1 MSQLLD
7 PKILLSIKDLPLAAK
22 TTIDGFMEGF
32 NKSSIKGEG
41 MEFSQYRSYQPGDDL
56 RSLDWKMFARSD
68 RYYIRESEIETSIQV
83 RFLVDASN
91 SMNHRDGSISKMEYA
106 RYLAASLGWL
116 AQKQGDAIGLDILQ
130 DGQLFSLPAKRDAQ
144 HLPRFLYQLEQIQ
157 AAGRFT
163 DPVAY
168 KEIFSGVHRRSL
180 LICITDFYQQDNE
193 ILELLQSLASLQHEV
208 MVFQLVTNN
217 ELEGNFKG
225 YQQLKDLE
233 TGQMMPITGSLQN
246 AYLQQR
252 AVYQEQIK
260 KELLNRNIRLQQLN
274 IQNPL
279 ASALRDYLNQ
289 RNKSTF

>member
-91 SMNHRDGSISKMEYA
+91 SMNHRDGAISKMEYA

-116 AQKQGDAIGLDILQ
+116 AQKQGDAIGLDVLQ
-130 DGQLFSLPAKRDAQ
+130 DGKLFSLPAKRDSQ
-144 HLPRFLYQLEQIQ
+144 HLPRFLHQLEQIK
-157 AAGRFT
+157 AAGVFT
-163 DPVAY
+163 DPVGY
-168 KEIFSGVHRRSL
+168 KEIFSGVHRRAL

-193 ILELLQSLASLQHEV
+193 ILDLLQSLSSLQHEV
-208 MVFQLVTNN
+208 LVFQLVSDN
-217 ELEGNFKG
+217 ELQGNFKG
-225 YQQLKDLE
+225 YQRLKDLE
-233 TGQMMPITGSLQN
+233 TGLMMPITGTLQT

-252 AVYQEQIK
+252 AAYQETIK
-260 KELLNRNIRLQQLN
+260 KDLLNRNIRMHQLN
-274 IQNPL
+274 IQKPL
-279 ASALRDYLNQ
+279 DGALRDYLNQ
-289 RNKSTF
+289 RNKSAR

>member
-130 DGQLFSLPAKRDAQ
+130 DGQLYSLPAKRDAQ

-157 AAGRFT
+157 AAGKFT

-180 LICITDFYQQDNE
+180 LICITDFYQQENE
-193 ILELLQSLASLQHEV
+193 ILELLQSLASLQNEV

-246 AYLQQR
+246 AYIQQR
-252 AVYQEQIK
+252 AAYQEQIK

>member
-91 SMNHRDGSISKMEYA
+91 SMNHQEGGISKIAYA

-130 DGQLFSLPAKRDAQ
+130 DGKLYSLPAKRDAQ
-144 HLPRFLYQLEQIQ
+144 HLPRFLYQLEQIK
-157 AAGRFT
+157 AAGVFT
-163 DPVAY
+163 DPVSY
-168 KEIFSGVHRRSL
+168 KEIFSGVHRRAL

-193 ILELLQSLASLQHEV
+193 ILNLLQSLSSLQHEV
-208 MVFQLVTNN
+208 LVFQLVSDN
-217 ELEGNFKG
+217 ELQGNFKG
-225 YQQLKDLE
+225 YQRLKDLE
-233 TGQMMPITGSLQN
+233 TGQILPITGSLQ
-246 AYLQQR
+246 ATYQQQR
-252 AVYQEQIK
+252 FEYQERIK
-260 KELLNRNIRLQQLN
+260 KELLNRKIRLHQLS
-274 IQNPL
+274 IQTPL
-279 ASALRDYLNQ
+279 DAALRDYLNQ
-289 RNKSTF
+289 RNKSAR

>member
-1 MSQLLD
+1 M
-7 PKILLSIKDLPLAAK
+7 SIKDLPLAAK

-91 SMNHRDGSISKMEYA
+91 SMNHKDGAISKIEYA

-130 DGQLFSLPAKRDAQ
+130 DGKLYTLPAKRDAQ
-144 HLPRFLYQLEQIQ
+144 HLPRFLYQLEQIK
-157 AAGRFT
+157 AAGVFT
-163 DPVAY
+163 DPISY
-168 KEIFSGVHRRSL
+168 KEIFSGVHRRAL

-193 ILELLQSLASLQHEV
+193 ILNLLQSLSSLQHEV
-208 MVFQLVTNN
+208 LVFQLVSDN
-217 ELEGNFKG
+217 ELQGNFKG
-225 YQQLKDLE
+225 YQRLKDLE
-233 TGQMMPITGSLQN
+233 TGQILPITGSLQA
-246 AYLQQR
+246 AYQQQR
-252 AVYQEQIK
+252 TDYQEKIK
-260 KELLNRNIRLQQLN
+260 KELLNRKIRLHQLN
-274 IQNPL
+274 IQTPL
-279 ASALRDYLNQ
+279 DGALRDYLNQ
-289 RNKSTF
+289 RNKSAR

>member
-1 MSQLLD
+1 MNQLLD

-91 SMNHRDGSISKMEYA
+91 SMNHKDGAISKIEYA

-130 DGQLFSLPAKRDAQ
+130 DGKLYTLPAKRDAQ
-144 HLPRFLYQLEQIQ
+144 HLPRFLYQLEQIK
-157 AAGRFT
+157 AAGVFT
-163 DPVAY
+163 DPVSY
-168 KEIFSGVHRRSL
+168 KEIFSGVHRRAL

-193 ILELLQSLASLQHEV
+193 ILNLLQSLSSLQHEV
-208 MVFQLVTNN
+208 LVFQLVSDN
-217 ELEGNFKG
+217 ELQGNFKG
-225 YQQLKDLE
+225 YQRLKDLE
-233 TGQMMPITGSLQN
+233 TGKILPITGSLQ
-246 AYLQQR
+246 
-252 AVYQEQIK
+252 AVYQQQRTDYQERIK
-260 KELLNRNIRLQQLN
+260 KELLNRKILLHQLN
-274 IQNPL
+274 IQTPL
-279 ASALRDYLNQ
+279 DGALRDYLNQ
-289 RNKSTF
+289 RNKSAR

>member
-130 DGQLFSLPAKRDAQ
+130 DGQLYSLPAKRDAQ

-157 AAGRFT
+157 AAGKFT

-233 TGQMMPITGSLQN
+233 TGLMMPITGSLQN

-252 AVYQEQIK
+252 AAYQEQIK

-279 ASALRDYLNQ
+279 ALALRDYLNQ